1 MYYRL
6 LCLNHSLNHTSFL
19 LVYKYFM
26 QYKKKKKN
34 NWKAT
39 KYANAL
45 FRHIIAVYIPTNEN
59 NEIIG

>member
-1 MYYRL
+1 
-6 LCLNHSLNHTSFL
+6 
-19 LVYKYFM
+19 M
-26 QYKKKKKN
+26 QYKKKKKKN